1 MNGAVITRND
11 THRALLQ
18 RAPLVVPNMLPPFL
32 SKRDSRSAR
41 RGSSD
46 LKAFDEEAWRQ
57 REMSPEEMRFLAERQ
72 AIAQQPSR
80 PLLQPSMSAEQFEAI
95 SPASPPP
102 ARSASYH
109 AHGYRGPPPLS
120 SLGTMQ
126 SSPVLGQSPRSPG
139 LGQPSPHRPPR
150 LSVERKPSRPTDE
163 RASDDS
169 SDAVAVPPS
178 QRKVSSGLL

>member
-1 MNGAVITRND
+1 
-11 THRALLQ
+11 
-18 RAPLVVPNMLPPFL
+18 MLPPFL

-72 AIAQQPSR
+72 ACAQHPAR
-80 PLLQPSMSAEQFEAI
+80 PLLQPSMSAEEFEAI

-163 RASDDS
+163 RASDGYA
-169 SDAVAVPPS
+169 SDAVAVPPT
-178 QRKVSSGLL
+178 QRKVSSGFL